1 MATGRTISASFLTD
15 FDKKVIE
22 LCEKI
27 SETIFNSITDKDKQ
41 KVFKKE
47 YGKISLTRDGGLGLG
62 AGKLQRDAVCTSG
75 RQGKAPYS
83 NRNLRWHPL
92 IVAENP
98 VKYAKEIERVEIDGE
113 DDSQV
118 LVFVIK
124 NSKGKDEKYP
134 SDKVHELPE
143 RYVVLPKHWI
153 PHIDKLKNWSDT
165 LWTNNSCIIPAY
177 ECCEW
182 WQAVEIYAVLGISIG
197 VEYFEIDFD
206 ALYRKIVE
214 IFKQQN
220 ISSNITLPSSSFP
233 VEKDEFVLCPVCK
246 SRFTNGLSKLFSEEP
261 EKKWYPEWRS
271 SKFDEIIDNNLQI
284 IHVSPLSENEI
295 KHNSQNTRYGHRWCN
310 ITKSNHSVEQTIN
323 IFGEILKSH
332 GKNLPA
338 LQTDEN
344 EIVFLKYEIEKPF
357 QSISIAIKQY
367 FDYFSEYVKRVKG
380 KEIFFY
386 VKPLQTGFE
395 FKVNPKDVEVVE
407 KYLTEYANLV
417 NENIFDLVI
426 NFENNLLP
434 EPIQGSSS
442 LSIKQQIINLKQA
455 FDAANFERKFFER
468 QSDEYKKQ
476 NNDYYLLLKDL
487 TEVIKEKSKQPIQ
500 IFNQSLPIAEIKQLV
515 VEIFAELKNTNTA
528 LPTEEERIL
537 DLYSRID
544 RFQIQNKP
552 DYQKRINQW
561 LPDNSNLNELS
572 KEYLLSAEFLFDVLF
587 KADTN
592 DYSPFVLQFCRVIEN
607 ELLKQL
613 FVAFYKNIIQT
624 KNETQIRNDYAWDFV
639 KANKNKD
646 FATIF
651 VQPTE
656 PELMLAKMLEY
667 LKRLND
673 TSFNSSVLFSEF
685 KTFINQYFECT
696 VILSSDFINK
706 IDFIRENYRNK
717 AAHPDRNTLKLNLSE
732 AQKCQSLVREI
743 LILWLESKR

>member
-27 SETIFNSITDKDKQ
+27 SDRIFNSITDKDKQ
-41 KVFKKE
+41 KLFKKE
-47 YGKISLTRDGGLGLG
+47 YGKISLTRDGGLRLG
-62 AGKLQRDAVCTSG
+62 AGKLQRDTVCTRG

-92 IVAENP
+92 IVAENQ
-98 VKYAKEIERVEIDGE
+98 VNYAKEIERVEIDGE
-113 DDSQV
+113 DESQV

-124 NSKGKDEKYP
+124 NSKGQEEKYP

-143 RYVVLPKHWI
+143 RYVALPKHWM

-177 ECCEW
+177 ECCDW
-182 WQAVEIYAVLGISIG
+182 WQAVETYAVLGISIG
-197 VEYFEIDFD
+197 VELFKIDFD
-206 ALYRKIVE
+206 ILYNKIVK
-214 IFKQQN
+214 ILKQQT
-220 ISSNITLPSSSFP
+220 ISDIILPSSSFP
-233 VEKDEFVLCPVCK
+233 VEKDEFILCPVCK
-246 SRFTNGLSKLFSEEP
+246 SKFTNGLSKFFSEEP
-261 EKKWYPEWRS
+261 EKKWYPEWRT
-271 SKFDEIIDNNLQI
+271 SKIDEIIDNNLQI
-284 IHVSPLSENEI
+284 IHVTPLTENEI
-295 KHNSQNTRYGHRWCN
+295 KHTAENTRYGHRWCN

-338 LQTDEN
+338 IQANDN
-344 EIVFLKYEIEKPF
+344 EIVFLRYEIDKPF
-357 QSISIAIKQY
+357 QSISVAIKQY

-395 FKVNPKDVEVVE
+395 FRVNSSDLNVVE
-407 KYLTEYANLV
+407 EYLTEYANLV
-417 NENIFDLVI
+417 NEKIEGLII
-426 NFENNLLP
+426 NFDNETLP
-434 EPIQGSSS
+434 EDLKKSSYI
-442 LSIKQQIINLKQA
+442 SIKQQIVHLQQSVEILS
-455 FDAANFERKFFER
+455 FEKNVIEKHNKIL
-468 QSDEYKKQ
+468 ETIIT
-476 NNDYYLLLKDL
+476 DL
-487 TEVIKEKSKQPIQ
+487 TETIKEKSKQPIQ
-500 IFNQSLPIAEIKQLV
+500 IFNQSLPIGEIKQLV
-515 VEIFAELKNTNTA
+515 LEIFAELRNTNTA

-537 DLYSRID
+537 DMYSHLD
-544 RFQIQNKP
+544 RFPIQNKP
-552 DYQKRINQW
+552 DYQKRVNQW
-561 LPDNSNLNELS
+561 LSDNSELNPLS
-572 KEYLLSAEFLFDVLF
+572 QEYLLSAEFLFDVLF

-592 DYSPFVLQFCRVIEN
+592 DYSPFVLQFCRVVEN

-613 FVAFYKNIIQT
+613 FVAFYKHIT
-624 KNETQIRNDYAWDFV
+624 HSKSETEIKTDYAWDFV

-646 FATIF
+646 FAAIF

-673 TSFNSSVLFSEF
+673 TSFISSTLLCEF
-685 KTFINQYFECT
+685 KTFINQTFDVS
-696 VILSSDFINK
+696 VILNPDFINK
-706 IDFIRENYRNK
+706 IDFVRENYRNK
-717 AAHPDRNTLKLNLSE
+717 AAHPDRNTIKLNLSE

-743 LILWLESKR
+743 LVLWLESKK